1 MFAAVAVV
9 IYIVGVL
16 VLISHGLPSTTDEID
31 TSIQMCDDCPNACS
45 CSFYVHNFECILES
59 DRDGEV

>member
-1 MFAAVAVV
+1 MLATFAVA

-16 VLISHGLPSTTDEID
+16 VIISHGMPSMPDEID

-45 CSFYVHNFECILES
+45 C
-59 DRDGEV
+59 